1 MNIGLNVLKVKTCY
15 QIIYGMTVKEWIS
28 GFKTWF
34 QMWKIYIG
42 DLVLERQKFFNQ
54 YLLSLSSRSKLD
66 LLNSPNLFI
75 ISFSIKN
82 SVY

>member
-42 DLVLERQKFFNQ
+42 DLVLERQKFFN
-54 YLLSLSSRSKLD
+54 
-66 LLNSPNLFI
+66 
-75 ISFSIKN
+75 
-82 SVY
+82 